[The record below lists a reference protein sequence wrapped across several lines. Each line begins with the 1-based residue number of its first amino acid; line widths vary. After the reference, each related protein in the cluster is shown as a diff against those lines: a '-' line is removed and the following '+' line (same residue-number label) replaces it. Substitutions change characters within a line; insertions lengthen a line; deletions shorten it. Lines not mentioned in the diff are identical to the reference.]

1 LEVAKVAEATKVAK
15 VEGRRSK
22 VEGRR
27 SKIEGC
33 GGCGGYRESVGRIY
47 VVGMSGVEKSL
58 KSEIEIYAVEGDCGN
73 CLVR

>member
-1 LEVAKVAEATKVAK
+1 MVMSSFGGC
-15 VEGRRSK
+15 EGCGGYEGC
-22 VEGRR
+22 EGRR